1 MRALGLTALGGIE
14 HLALVTVPKPELV
27 GPHDVRVRIRA
38 AALNHIDLFVAG
50 GLPNA
55 NYQFPHIPGSDGAG
69 VVDAVGSA
77 VTSVRPGDAV
87 LINGG
92 ISCDHCPQ
100 CLAGE
105 HSRCNTFSILGEHR
119 NGTIAEYVV
128 VPEVN
133 LAPKPPEMPWPTA
146 AAFSLVAL
154 TAWRMLATRAQLK
167 AGETVLV
174 WGVGG
179 GVAIAS
185 VQIARH
191 LGARVIATSGSDAK
205 LRVAE
210 ELGAEVTVNHTSGDV
225 VAAVRAA
232 TGKAGADVIVDSV
245 GEATWPRSLRAL
257 KRGGRL
263 VVCGATSGPMVG
275 LDARKLFWHQWSIF
289 GSTMGNRAEYAAVVK
304 LAAQG
309 KLWPRVDRVVPLNEA
324 VSAFQHLASGE
335 QQGKIVIEVS
345 GE

>member
-1 MRALGLTALGGIE
+1 MRALGLTALGGLE
-14 HLALVTVPKPELV
+14 HLALVTVPKPEVV

-55 NYQFPHIPGSDGAG
+55 KYEFPHITGSDGAG
-69 VVDAVGSA
+69 VVDAVGSQ
-77 VTSVRPGDAV
+77 VTSVRPGDEV

-92 ISCDHCPQ
+92 ISCDRCAQ

-105 HSRCNTFSILGEHR
+105 HSLCLTFSILGEHR

-128 VPEVN
+128 VPDVN
-133 LAPKPPEMPWPTA
+133 LGPKPRDMPWPTA
-146 AAFSLVAL
+146 AAFSLAAL
-154 TAWRMLATRAQLK
+154 TAWRMLVTRAQLK
-167 AGETVLV
+167 PGETVLV
-174 WGVGG
+174 WGAGG
-179 GVAIAS
+179 GVALAS
-185 VQIARH
+185 IQIARH

-210 ELGAEVTVNHTSGDV
+210 EMGAEVTVNHTSGDV

-232 TGKAGADVIVDSV
+232 TKQAGAEVIVDSV

-257 KRGGRL
+257 KRGGRM

-275 LDARKLFWHQWSIF
+275 LDARKLFWHHWSIL
-289 GSTMGNRAEYAAVVK
+289 GSTMGNRAEYTAIVK
-304 LAAQG
+304 LAAAG
-309 KLWPRVDRVVPLNEA
+309 KLWPRVDTVVPLNDA
-324 VSAFQHLASGE
+324 VKAYQRLAKGE